1 MNKLNDA
8 FSSLPL
14 SSMTRQQI
22 LAEMEELTAERTLRR
37 ERISQSQYGSRSQY
51 GEYDAD
57 GVR

>member
-1 MNKLNDA
+1 
-8 FSSLPL
+8 
-14 SSMTRQQI
+14 MTRQQI